1 MISNY
6 SNFIDESINT
16 ELKAGK
22 NVFKSFLK
30 ATTALG
36 FKDVSRSKKIPE
48 GYFSYYIARDI
59 NTNSVKSIF
68 NRFRSLSMF
77 VNSIDDANSCSIY
90 FGIKLDM
97 TFEYGFFTKGNIPI
111 GHFSINR
118 SNLNWI
124 LSLQSPSANAL
135 KKDTISLDIKR
146 ITYFCKIIS
155 VMPLFNLKA
164 STISGPIL
172 IKDMISFGYYGTG
185 QWNNGDLD
193 PNEYANLKNTF
204 KSWISRYKWSKEILV
219 NISYQSHWVY
229 FNIKIIS

>member
-1 MISNY
+1 MKSY
-6 SNFIDESINT
+6 SNFIFENT
-16 ELKAGK
+16 EIKAGK

-36 FKDVSRSKKIPE
+36 LKDMSRSKKTPE
-48 GYFSYYIARDI
+48 GYFSYYIARDVDI
-59 NTNSVKSIF
+59 RNVISIF

-77 VNSIDDANSCSIY
+77 VNSINGNSCNIY
-90 FGIKLDM
+90 FAIKLDM
-97 TFEYGFFTKGNIPI
+97 TFEYGFFSKINTPI
-111 GHFSINR
+111 GSFHINR

-135 KKDTISLDIKR
+135 KRDILSLDVKR
-146 ITYFCKIIS
+146 IAYFCKIIS

-164 STISGPIL
+164 STISGPVL
-172 IKDMISFGYYGTG
+172 NGDMISFGYYGTG

-204 KSWISRYKWSKEILV
+204 KTWISKYKWSKEILV

-229 FNIKIIS
+229 FNIKIKS